1 MENILENN
9 IKGIIVKYHKQIV
22 PLTLEEVKIVII
34 KYLELTKQNKP
45 SNDNVINFLFT
56 DFNRI
61 DEMIIQQVKNN
72 MLDAAFNHSVS
83 YIEKEYSL
91 SKLLDKE
98 GRFIKLVS

>member
-1 MENILENN
+1 MENILEDN

-45 SNDNVINFLFT
+45 SNDNVIKFLFN
-56 DFNRI
+56 DFNRF

-72 MLDAAFNHSVS
+72 MLDAAFNYSVY

>member
-1 MENILENN
+1 
-9 IKGIIVKYHKQIV
+9 
-22 PLTLEEVKIVII
+22 
-34 KYLELTKQNKP
+34 
-45 SNDNVINFLFT
+45 
-56 DFNRI
+56 
-61 DEMIIQQVKNN
+61 MIIQQVKNN

>member
-45 SNDNVINFLFT
+45 SNDNVVNFLFT

-91 SKLLDKE
+91 NKLYDKE